1 MRCLDSVQ
9 QGTCRVITSTS
20 DRPSAPPL
28 SILQSP
34 FPPPLATTTHGER
47 SRCHTCG
54 LPSTQVPHPADSPLR
69 QGWLHPKRTR
79 RATCEWRGESA
90 G

>member
-34 FPPPLATTTHGER
+34 FPPPLATTTHGECCR
-47 SRCHTCG
+47 TCD

-69 QGWLHPKRTR
+69 QGWLHPNRTR